1 MLIDITDYLDV
12 PARDEALVKLDILD
26 RFEGLKIKGQI
37 REAADLLE
45 DSCKEPHIFHGH
57 YNRLFT
63 AWRQLNKEDLA
74 SCNYN
79 DVIERVIKTIKLNDE
94 MLAEMSTY
102 WSKQHSVR
110 RTKAY
115 FSKYSHIK
123 ISDGKALMKAATAVQ
138 DKKAI
143 KVAEKLINSFAKDGV

>member
-1 MLIDITDYLDV
+1 MFTDITDYLNV
-12 PARDEALVKLDILD
+12 PARDEALAKLDLLD
-26 RFEGLKIKGQI
+26 RFEDLKANG
-37 REAADLLE
+37 RLRDAANLLE
-45 DSCKEPHIFHGH
+45 DSCGEPHIFHGH
-57 YNRLFT
+57 YKRLFMV
-63 AWRQLNKEDLA
+63 WRQLNKDDLA
-74 SCNYN
+74 TCNYK

-94 MLAEMSTY
+94 MLSEMSTY
-102 WSKQHSVR
+102 WSKQHGVR

-143 KVAEKLINSFAKDGV
+143 KVAEKLINSFAKDGI